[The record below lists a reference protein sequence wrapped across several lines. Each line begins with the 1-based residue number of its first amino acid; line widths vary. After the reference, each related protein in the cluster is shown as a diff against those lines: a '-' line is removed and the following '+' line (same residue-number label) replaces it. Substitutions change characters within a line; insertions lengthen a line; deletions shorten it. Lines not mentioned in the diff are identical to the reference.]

1 MLGPGALA
9 PGTHLTSVGFAPPG
23 GELDPELA
31 RMGRL
36 LVETRDA
43 FAPPPAGCAELA
55 GLDPDAA
62 AELGEVLLGTR
73 VARADPAELTVF
85 KSMGTVIEDLAATAV
100 VVRAAG

>member
-1 MLGPGALA
+1 MRGADVICLCTSARAPVLARDAVA
-9 PGTHLTSVGFAPPG
+9 PGTHVTSVGFNPPG

-31 RMGRL
+31 RTGRL

-55 GLDPDAA
+55 GLDPEAA

-73 VARADPAELTVF
+73 TAREHDDEITVF
-85 KSMGTVIEDLAATAV
+85 KSMGT
-100 VVRAAG
+100 